1 MRSRDSWRSRQC
13 APETKRK
20 SENRCRGSRH
30 SPVDGQILPLDRVP
44 MACWLAGG
52 WVVAPFIGC
61 LAAVE
66 PADRHIVGGRC
77 IVFACRFPICSF
89 HLFKVD
95 RFMSLASVREFLA
108 QRAPDIDRKSVV

>member
-1 MRSRDSWRSRQC
+1 M
-13 APETKRK
+13 
-20 SENRCRGSRH
+20 
-30 SPVDGQILPLDRVP
+30 
-44 MACWLAGG
+44 GG
-52 WVVAPFIGC
+52 CSFRRGC

-108 QRAPDIDRKSVV
+108 QRAPAIPVIEMETSTATVELAVAAHGRQEERRVGTECVSP